1 MFSPG
6 EDVIVVFDG
15 EEYPAEVIE
24 HRRGRVMARALI
36 DPNADHGAVTAMLGL
51 KSIVN
56 VSETDVRLAEEE

>member
-24 HRRGRVMARALI
+24 HRRGRVMARARI
-36 DPNADHGAVTAMLGL
+36 DPTSDHGAVTSMLGVE
-51 KSIVN
+51 SIVN